1 LSGLLVCGSCGS
13 GYTIVGP
20 DRYGCAAHR
29 SNGTCTNTLLI
40 SRHALEDRA
49 LSGLKERMMAPDLVA
64 AFVDEFNAEMRKLAT
79 SAECETLAAKRA
91 LAEIERK
98 LAAIVR
104 AIEDGAYTPTL
115 KARLTALEQEKAQTE
130 ARLRAGKHAPVL
142 RLHTN
147 LPELYRNKIGRLAE
161 ALSAPETVAEAAEV
175 MRGLIDRIVLTPA
188 AGELRAE
195 LHGDLAVL
203 ARFAQEGEQRSAA
216 DTARLSV
223 VAGERNPLYRTFFKY
238 PP

>member
-1 LSGLLVCGSCGS
+1 
-13 GYTIVGP
+13 
-20 DRYGCAAHR
+20 
-29 SNGTCTNTLLI
+29 
-40 SRHALEDRA
+40 
-49 LSGLKERMMAPDLVA
+49 MAPDLVA

-79 SAECETLAAKRA
+79 SAERETLAARRT

-115 KARLTALEQEKAQTE
+115 NARLTALEQEKAQTE

-147 LPELYRNKIGRLAE
+147 LAELYRNKIGRLAE
-161 ALSAPETVAEAAEV
+161 ALNAPETVAETAEV
-175 MRGLIDRIVLTPA
+175 MRGLIDRIVLTPTG
-188 AGELRAE
+188 GELRAE

-203 ARFAQEGEQRSAA
+203 ARFAQEGERRS
-216 DTARLSV
+216 DGNPARLSV
-223 VAGERNPLYRTFFKY
+223 VAGERKPLYRTVLQY
-238 PP
+238 RR

>member
-1 LSGLLVCGSCGS
+1 M
-13 GYTIVGP
+13 I
-20 DRYGCAAHR
+20 
-29 SNGTCTNTLLI
+29 
-40 SRHALEDRA
+40 
-49 LSGLKERMMAPDLVA
+49 
-64 AFVDEFNAEMRKLAT
+64 AT
-79 SAECETLAAKRA
+79 SLCQSAGRYPPPHG
-91 LAEIERK
+91 I
-98 LAAIVR
+98 
-104 AIEDGAYTPTL
+104 L

-203 ARFAQEGEQRSAA
+203 ARFAQEEECRSGANP
-216 DTARLSV
+216 ARLSV
-223 VAGERNPLYRTFFKY
+223 VAGARNHLNLLFNAPRLVAA
-238 PP
+238 